1 MPTYVI
7 LPEPSANRVYAQ
19 QAAAMTAAEVSIM
32 AGELSS
38 VETVVLGGVEHVRIG
53 SDAQPEA
60 LSRLSSVQMAY
71 EEIDGLLRPLDL
83 DRERL
88 LADDLISIPKYQGKT
103 NEQFTQ
109 LMINCAIAALE
120 RDSGGQLDILD
131 PMCGRGTTLSCA
143 WRLGHNGF
151 GVEADVKAVEAHAG
165 FLKTYLRRK
174 RLKHTATMNPVRR
187 DGKSLGKRFDASVNL
202 PGHDQLNLG
211 IITGDTR
218 QSAALW
224 GRRKFDLVVTDAPYG
239 VVHGSQTDV
248 RGVSGRRD
256 RSPAGL
262 LGEAVPVWVGQLR
275 AGGVLA
281 VAWNTYGFA
290 REDFVALL
298 TGHGLQVHDDGPW
311 RRLAHRVDSSI
322 NRDLIVAT
330 RPT

>member
-1 MPTYVI
+1 MPSYVI

-32 AGELSS
+32 ADDVSE
-38 VETVVLGGVEHVRIG
+38 VDTVPLGGIEHVRLT
-53 SDAQPEA
+53 ATAEPTT

-71 EEIDGLLRPLDL
+71 EDIGGLLRPLEL
-83 DRERL
+83 DRGRL
-88 LADDLISIPKYQGKT
+88 LGNDLISIPKYQGKT

-120 RDSGGQLDILD
+120 RDAEGQLDVLD

-143 WRLGHNGF
+143 WRLGHNAYGI
-151 GVEADVKAVEAHAG
+151 EADVKAVEAHAG

-174 RLKHTATMNPVRR
+174 RLKHTAAMSPVRR

-202 PGHDQLNLG
+202 PDHDQLNLG

-224 GRRKFDLVVTDAPYG
+224 GRRTFDLIVTDAPYG

-281 VAWNTYGFA
+281 VAWNTYGFS

-298 TGHGLQVHDDGPW
+298 TEHGLHVRDDGPW
-311 RRLAHRVDSSI
+311 RQLAHRVDSSI
-322 NRDLIVAT
+322 NRDLVVAT
-330 RPT
+330 K